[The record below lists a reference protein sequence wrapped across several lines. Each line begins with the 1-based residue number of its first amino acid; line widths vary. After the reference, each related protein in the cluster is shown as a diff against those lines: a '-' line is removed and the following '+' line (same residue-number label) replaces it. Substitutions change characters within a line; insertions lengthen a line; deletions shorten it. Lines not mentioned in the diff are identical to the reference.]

1 VKRLASKKFKSPS
14 GVYRSSW
21 IVREYKKRGGKYSGK
36 KSSSRG
42 LKRWYREKWID
53 VNYDVRKKVPCGR
66 SRSPTQGGSRD
77 RRRLSTSGRSRYP
90 LCRPSIRVNSRTP
103 RTYRELS
110 IYSINKAK
118 KSKKKYTHKKS
129 VRFSR
134 RRRSVKKRS

>member
-1 VKRLASKKFKSPS
+1 MKRLASKKFKSPS

-66 SRSPTQGGSRD
+66 SRTFGRQSQPDTRWFTGPEVAHLGSIT
-77 RRRLSTSGRSRYP
+77 LS
-90 LCRPSIRVNSRTP
+90 V
-103 RTYRELS
+103 
-110 IYSINKAK
+110 
-118 KSKKKYTHKKS
+118 
-129 VRFSR
+129 V
-134 RRRSVKKRS
+134 